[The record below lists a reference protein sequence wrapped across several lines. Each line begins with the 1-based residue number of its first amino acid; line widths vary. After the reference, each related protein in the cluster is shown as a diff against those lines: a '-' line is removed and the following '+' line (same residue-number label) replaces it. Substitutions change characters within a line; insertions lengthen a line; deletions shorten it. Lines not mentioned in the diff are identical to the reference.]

1 MARPV
6 KSTAKTA
13 TTTEVASV
21 YQSVGALFAG
31 KEPGNFQL
39 KLEPEFL
46 QAMGLEGAE
55 GKQVTL
61 ISKAKVSKNGVA
73 YHSIFLAFEDA

>member
-1 MARPV
+1 MPRAAA
-6 KSTAKTA
+6 KSTATKNA
-13 TTTEVASV
+13 VDTEST

-31 KEPGNFQL
+31 KEAGNFQL

-46 QAMGLEGAE
+46 QAMGLECE
-55 GKQVTL
+55 GKAVTL

>member
-1 MARPV
+1 MPRA
-6 KSTAKTA
+6 AKTTA
-13 TTTEVASV
+13 TKNVAEATST

-31 KEPGNFQL
+31 KEAGNFQL

-46 QAMGLEGAE
+46 QAMGLETD
-55 GKQVTL
+55 GKEVTL